1 MEISKF
7 IVCQELANTN
17 YLVYSTRTT
26 ALLEIDK
33 ANYNSIFVLHDFS
46 NKELVN
52 ELIEY
57 GIIVESHAEEVQ
69 LLDKIREE
77 FMSLGHQH
85 LTILT
90 TTKCNARCYYCFE
103 KGIHY
108 YDMSKDTA
116 DATIKFIIDNFKDP
130 ALSILWLGGEP
141 LYNYPIIE
149 YITTRLEQ
157 AGYSIAFSVTTNGA
171 LLTQDM
177 MDFFKKHSSR
187 VTIQFSLDAAINEEY
202 YRVKRFE
209 GLDES
214 NAFSHVVD
222 NIKLA
227 LRNNAYVD
235 VRFNFMTS
243 HIQKAISTFNY
254 VNDLLKDEDMSRAY
268 LFLAPLDLNGDK
280 EIISNFHQEMEHP
293 YIQVVRHQKE
303 SGYPIRAE
311 LQESKEDTLASY
323 GLMPT
328 CYICGMTTPNKFVVD
343 ADGTLY
349 KCHRFVGRK
358 EYSCG
363 TVWRGIDVNSPSY
376 KQFSRT
382 VITDKECLD
391 CSLLPVCQSGC
402 IAKREMLGDAQKC
415 HKAKQVQKELV
426 KMYYDDNK

>member
-7 IVCQELANTN
+7 IVCQELPNTN

-26 ALLEIDK
+26 AMLEMGKED
-33 ANYNSIFVLHDFS
+33 YDSIFVNHDFS
-46 NKELVN
+46 NKVLIKELS
-52 ELIEY
+52 EY
-57 GIIVESHAEEVQ
+57 GFVVDSHTAEIK
-69 LLDKIREE
+69 LLDQIRKE

-108 YDMSKDTA
+108 YDMSTDTA
-116 DATIKFIIDNFKDP
+116 DATINFILKNFKDP

-149 YITTRLEQ
+149 YITTRLEE
-157 AGYSIAFSVTTNGA
+157 AGYSINFSVTTNGA
-171 LLTQDM
+171 LLTQEM
-177 MDFFKKHSSR
+177 MDFFNNHSAR
-187 VTIQFSLDAAINEEY
+187 VTIQFSLDAAIDDEY
-202 YRVKRFE
+202 YKIKRFE
-209 GLDES
+209 GLNET
-214 NAFSHVVD
+214 NAFLHVIE

-243 HIQKAISTFNY
+243 QIQKAISTFNH
-254 VNDLLKDEDMSRAY
+254 VKELLKNENTSRAY
-268 LFLAPLDLNGDK
+268 LFLAPLDLNSDK

-303 SGYPIRAE
+303 SGFPIRAE
-311 LQESKEDTLASY
+311 LQETQDDTLASY

-358 EYSCG
+358 EFSCG
-363 TVWRGIDVNSPSY
+363 TVWTGIDKESHSY
-376 KQFSRT
+376 KQFSST
-382 VITDKECLD
+382 VIADKECLD

-415 HKAKQVQKELV
+415 HKAKQVQQQLV
-426 KMYYDDNK
+426 KMYYEDNK